1 VVKGAATNS
10 CYKSGDELKL
20 PAADGLQARLRTLFP
35 DREFF
40 MRSQGQVRFIKVTT
54 RVQALAAVAVVAII
68 SVWLTTM
75 VILAISQWSATREHS
90 ALLVREARVAR
101 AKSEVDTY
109 RQNVRS
115 VASDLAR
122 RQDFI
127 QRMVEAHLGD
137 LPEEPQSGSA
147 KAAPAEKL
155 SMALPEASAL
165 ARIEAEQ
172 LAFVDRLTRYADR
185 RSARSADAIRGL
197 GLNPDAMIA
206 GNRSAEGGPLLRL
219 ATARNGSI
227 DPRFRRMGLSLARM
241 DALASGLE
249 SLPQVQPAHVAY
261 VSSSFGYRAD
271 PFNGGAAFH
280 AGLDFPGPMGSA
292 IYAAAQGTVS
302 FVGQKQGYGNCIE
315 ISHGNGLLTR
325 YAHLSALGARVGQKV
340 DAGAR
345 IGAMGSTGRSTGPH
359 LHFEVRINDRPVNPR
374 PFLEAASR
382 AQSRNSSDAQL
393 DA

>member
-1 VVKGAATNS
+1 M
-10 CYKSGDELKL
+10 KL
-20 PAADGLQARLRTLFP
+20 PAADVLHARLRTLFP

-40 MRSQGQVRFIKVTT
+40 MRSQGQVQFIKITS
-54 RVQALAAVAVVAII
+54 RVQALAALALVAVITA
-68 SVWLTTM
+68 WLTAM
-75 VILAISQWSATREHS
+75 VLLAISQWSTTREHS

-101 AKSEVDTY
+101 AKSEVDAY
-109 RQNVRS
+109 RKDVRS

-137 LPEEPQSGSA
+137 LPQEPQHQSVQGKAVSA
-147 KAAPAEKL
+147 DKL

-172 LAFVDRLTRYADR
+172 VAFVDRLTRYADR
-185 RSARSADAIRGL
+185 QSHLTADKIRGL
-197 GLNPDAMIA
+197 GLNPDTMIA
-206 GNRSAEGGPLLRL
+206 GKRMAEGGPLLRL
-219 ATARNGSI
+219 ATARDGSL

-271 PFNGGAAFH
+271 PFNGSAAFH

-302 FVGQKQGYGNCIE
+302 FVGQRQGYGNCIE

-325 YAHLSALGARVGQKV
+325 YAHMSALSARVGQKV
-340 DAGAR
+340 DAGAQ

-382 AQSRNSSDAQL
+382 AQSRHSPDL
-393 DA
+393 

>member
-1 VVKGAATNS
+1 
-10 CYKSGDELKL
+10 LKL
-20 PAADGLQARLRTLFP
+20 PAADVLHARLRTLFP

-54 RVQALAAVAVVAII
+54 RVQALAALAVVAII
-68 SVWLTTM
+68 AAWLAAM
-75 VILAISQWSATREHS
+75 VVLAISQWSNTREHS
-90 ALLVREARVAR
+90 ALLVREARIAR
-101 AKSEVDTY
+101 AKSEVDAY
-109 RQNVRS
+109 RQDVRS

-137 LPEEPQSGSA
+137 LPDDPRPDPQAEPA
-147 KAAPAEKL
+147 KNAPAEKL
-155 SMALPEASAL
+155 SAALPEASAL

-185 RSARSADAIRGL
+185 RASRTAAAIRGL
-197 GLNPDAMIA
+197 GLNPGAMIA
-206 GNRSAEGGPLLRL
+206 DTRMAEGGPLLRL
-219 ATARNGSI
+219 STSRNGSI

-241 DALASGLE
+241 DALASGLA
-249 SLPQVQPAHVAY
+249 SLPQVQPAQVAY

-292 IYAAAQGTVS
+292 IYAAAQGTVT

-315 ISHGNGLLTR
+315 ITHGNGLMTR
-325 YAHLSALGARVGQKV
+325 YAHMSALGARVGQMV

-382 AQSRNSSDAQL
+382 AQSRHTPDA
-393 DA
+393 

>member
-1 VVKGAATNS
+1 M
-10 CYKSGDELKL
+10 
-20 PAADGLQARLRTLFP
+20 PAAGALHARLRTLFP

-40 MRSQGQVRFIKVTT
+40 MRSQGQVRFIKIST
-54 RVQALAAVAVVAII
+54 RVQALAAAAVVIVLAA
-68 SVWLTTM
+68 WLAAM
-75 VILAISQWSATREHS
+75 VNLTVSHWSATREQS
-90 ALLVREARVAR
+90 ALLAREARVAR
-101 AKSEVDTY
+101 AQNRVEAY
-109 RQNVRS
+109 RQDVRS

-137 LPEEPQSGSA
+137 LPQGADAEA
-147 KAAPAEKL
+147 ATAPASGKL
-155 SMALPEASAL
+155 SMALPEAGAL
-165 ARIEAEQ
+165 ARIETEQ

-185 RSARSADAIRGL
+185 RAARTADAIRGL
-197 GLNPDAMIA
+197 GLDPRAMTA
-206 GNRSAEGGPLLRL
+206 GARMAEGGPLLRL
-219 ATARNGSI
+219 ATGRNGTI
-227 DPRFRRMGLSLARM
+227 DPRFKRMGMSLARM
-241 DALASGLE
+241 DALASGLA

-261 VSSSFGYRAD
+261 VSSSYGYRTD

-292 IYAAAQGTVS
+292 IYAAAAGTVT

-315 ISHGNGLLTR
+315 IRHGNGLLTR
-325 YAHLSALGARVGQKV
+325 YAHLSGFGASVGQKV

-345 IGAMGSTGRSTGPH
+345 IAAMGSTGRSTGPH

-382 AQSRNSSDAQL
+382 AQSRNSPEPKLHA
-393 DA
+393 